1 MATDPLPWNVAEPAD
16 LSLVELCWRL
26 LWPNKATKQ
35 RTLRLSPT
43 NLAGAGTSSATLAGK
58 WPATSSP
65 LLHQA
70 LRGDAAMADESERSG
85 RCSDC

>member
-1 MATDPLPWNVAEPAD
+1 MATDPSPWNVAEPAD

-43 NLAGAGTSSATLAGK
+43 NLAGAGTSSAT
-58 WPATSSP
+58 SSP